1 MTPVCSTVWMIFWQF
16 LLLDSKA
23 KGMAT
28 AQETPVPA
36 PSAGLV
42 ARIAAHLG
50 LTAPVETAPVD
61 ASAELAD
68 LQSKFD
74 SLQAGFDAATLNALD
89 LSNKVTALTGELE
102 VANATLA
109 AIEALVPNCTTSDP
123 AAAIQAAV
131 VRQSVETVAASGFKV
146 DEAPAVDATAADD
159 KSLSRSDF
167 AKLTPQQQS
176 DFSKSGG
183 KLTE

>member
-1 MTPVCSTVWMIFWQF
+1 MLVCSTAWMIFWPF
-16 LLLDSKA
+16 LVLDSKA
-23 KGMAT
+23 NGMAT
-28 AQETPVPA
+28 AQETPIPA

-50 LTAPVETAPVD
+50 LTAPAEAAPVD
-61 ASAELAD
+61 ASLELAD

-89 LSNKVTALTGELE
+89 LTNKVTALTGELE

-109 AIEALVPNCTTSDP
+109 AIEALVPNSTTSDP

-131 VRQSVETVAASGFKV
+131 VRQSVEIVAASGFKAE
-146 DEAPAVDATAADD
+146 EAPAVDASAADE
-159 KSLSRSDF
+159 KILSRSDF
-167 AKLTPQQQS
+167 AKLTAQQQS